1 MGINKVDQKSI
12 GYRVLWYTIK
22 GYHHLVYYRKI
33 EVLNQEKVP
42 KDGAL
47 VFTANHQNA
56 LMDALALLFSIK
68 RTLVF
73 LARADIFKK
82 KIFAEI
88 LYFLRILPV
97 FRPRDGRGEVKK
109 NLDTFAKTR
118 EVLQKNIG
126 LVIFPE
132 GTHTDKQSLLPLK
145 KGFVKIALQTEE
157 ASNFKLG
164 IRLLPMAI
172 TYSNYEQCQETLSIN
187 FGEPIDLKPFYE
199 SYHEHPAKAFNEIRD
214 RLSDA
219 LKEIMIHIEDDEF
232 YENNN
237 FLVRCFA
244 SDLAE
249 DKNQNQILKGRFL
262 IEQINRLK
270 DEQSEKY
277 QELQKHTARFLKNTK
292 ELNAR
297 QQQLFKRYHGGV
309 LFLNLLRFVLLSPLI
324 IPSALLHL
332 LNFIIPSLPTKFI
345 KDPQFHSTFRF
356 VFGFLSQLI
365 LFFPLYFLFHWFL
378 PQYDLGVFFLLYLF
392 TLLLITWQLNWLR
405 NLYAMIRI
413 FFFNLSDKKA
423 FKSAKIEIKN
433 MERILRSI

>member
-12 GYRVLWYTIK
+12 AYRLLWYSIK
-22 GYHHLVYYRKI
+22 GFHHLVYYRKI

-56 LMDALALLFSIK
+56 LMDALALLFSIN

-82 KIFAEI
+82 KVFAEI
-88 LYFLRILPV
+88 LFFLRILPV
-97 FRPRDGRGEVKK
+97 FRPRDGQGEVKK
-109 NLDTFAKTR
+109 NLETFEKTT
-118 EVLQKNIG
+118 EVLQKNLG

-132 GTHTDKQSLLPLK
+132 GTHTNKQSLLPLK

-199 SYHEHPAKAFNEIRD
+199 SYHEHPARAFNQIRD

-219 LKEIMIHIEDDEF
+219 LKKIMIHIEDDEF

-237 FLVRCFA
+237 FMVRSFA
-244 SDLAE
+244 SDLAIN
-249 DKNQNQILKGRFL
+249 KKQNQILKGRS
-262 IEQINRLK
+262 IVNKIDQLK
-270 DEQSEKY
+270 NNSAEKHITL
-277 QELQKHTARFLKNTK
+277 QELASRFLKNTK
-292 ELNAR
+292 RLNSR
-297 QQQLFKRYHGGV
+297 QQQLFKDYNGGV
-309 LFLNLLRFVLLSPLI
+309 LFLYLLKFVLLSPILI
-324 IPSALLHL
+324 PAALLHI
-332 LNFIIPSLPTKFI
+332 LNFIIPGLPIKNI
-345 KDPQFHSTFRF
+345 KDHQFHSTFRF
-356 VFGFLSQLI
+356 VLGFLSQLI
-365 LFFPLYFLFHWFL
+365 LFFPLYFIFHSLFS
-378 PQYDLGVFFLLYLF
+378 QYGLGVFFLLYVF
-392 TLLLITWQLNWLR
+392 TLLLITWQLNGLR
-405 NLYAMIRI
+405 NFYAMIRI
-413 FFFNLSDKKA
+413 FFFKLSDKKA
-423 FKSAKIEIKN
+423 FNSAQKDISNIED
-433 MERILRSI
+433 ILRSI